1 MKKIFTLILTLG
13 VGASF
18 PAFAQSEVE
27 DNAVVVV
34 EDQDEDTNETKPA
47 AQVDIVP
54 TEGMSG
60 GLSSQLNAWYIKEH
74 MRIDPNAKTG
84 ANPNVAPEVVADRL
98 RRLPN
103 IIEMPYNAIVQAY
116 IDQYTNR
123 LRESVSFMLG
133 AQNFYNPIFEEA
145 LDAEGLPLELKYL
158 PVVES
163 ALNPTAVSRAGA
175 VGLWQ
180 FMLPTAKRMDLTVNS
195 LVDERRDPI
204 RSTQAAARYLKQL
217 FNTYNDWSLAL
228 AAYNCGTNNVDKA
241 IRRSGGERDY
251 WKIYPYLPRET
262 RGYVPA
268 FIAANYVMNYYCD
281 HNIPPMITTGPIESD
296 TVMISRD
303 LHLQQVAALTGVD
316 IAALEAMNPQ
326 YRTGLLPGYAQPVA
340 LRLPSA
346 AVSPFLQ
353 LGDAVYE
360 HNASQYLTRRYLVEA
375 TEQTVSPRESQ
386 VEEDRPT
393 RVSSRKERRARNDRH
408 SRSRRSRAERSKNV
422 TIRQGDN
429 LETIAARNG
438 TTVAKLRKLN
448 KIKGSNIRAG
458 RKLRVK

>member
-1 MKKIFTLILTLG
+1 MNKILTLLLTLGFSAG
-13 VGASF
+13 V

-27 DNAVVVV
+27 DRDVVVV
-34 EDQDEDTNETKPA
+34 DDQDEDADDNTPA
-47 AQVDIVP
+47 ANVEIVP

-60 GLSSQLNAWYIKEH
+60 GLSTQLNAWYLKEH
-74 MRIDPNAKTG
+74 MRIDPTAKTG
-84 ANPNVAPEVVADRL
+84 PNPYVAPEVVADRL

-103 IIEMPYNAIVQAY
+103 VIEMPYNAIVQGY

-158 PVVES
+158 PIVES

-180 FMLPTAKRMDLTVNS
+180 FMLPTAKRMDLTINS

-228 AAYNCGTNNVDKA
+228 AAYNCGPNNVDKA
-241 IRRSGGERDY
+241 IHRSGGERDY

-268 FIAANYVMNYYCD
+268 FIAVNYVMNYYCD
-281 HNIPPMITTGPIESD
+281 HNIAPMITTSSIESD

-303 LHLQQVAALTGVD
+303 LHLQQVADLTGMD
-316 IAALEAMNPQ
+316 MAALEAMNPQ

-346 AVSPFLQ
+346 AIGPFLQ
-353 LGDAVYE
+353 MGDSVYN
-360 HNASQYLTRRYLVEA
+360 HNASLYLTRRNLVEA
-375 TEQTVSPRESQ
+375 AEHSVSPRESAQ
-386 VEEDRPT
+386 VDRPT
-393 RVSSRKERRARNDRH
+393 RSSARSKSGKTN
-408 SRSRRSRAERSKNV
+408 SRTSRAERNKSV

-429 LETIAARNG
+429 LGAIAARNG

-448 KIKGSNIRAG
+448 KIKGNNIRAG
-458 RKLRVK
+458 QKIRVK

>member
-1 MKKIFTLILTLG
+1 MKKILALFLTLG
-13 VGASF
+13 FGAGL

-27 DNAVVVV
+27 DQDVVVV
-34 EDQDEDTNETKPA
+34 EDQDEEIAHPTSAVNSD
-47 AQVDIVP
+47 VVP
-54 TEGMSG
+54 TEGMANS
-60 GLSSQLNAWYIKEH
+60 LSTQLNAWYIKEH

-84 ANPNVAPEVVADRL
+84 PNPYVAPEVVADRL

-103 IIEMPYNAIVQAY
+103 VIEMPYNAIVQGY

-145 LDAEGLPLELKYL
+145 LDAEGLPIELKYL
-158 PVVES
+158 PIVES
-163 ALNPTAVSRAGA
+163 ALNPTAVSRVGA

-180 FMLPTAKRMDLTVNS
+180 FMLPTAKRMNLTVNS
-195 LVDERRDPI
+195 LIDERRDPI
-204 RSTQAAARYLKQL
+204 RSTQAAARYLKEL
-217 FNTYNDWSLAL
+217 FTTYNDWTLAL

-281 HNIPPMITTGPIESD
+281 HNIAPMITTAPIESD

-303 LHLQQVAALTGVD
+303 LHLKQVADLTGVD
-316 IAALEAMNPQ
+316 IEALEAMNPQ

-346 AVSPFLQ
+346 AVDPFLQ
-353 LGDAVYE
+353 LGDSVYA
-360 HNASQYLTRRYLVEA
+360 HNASFYLTRRNLVEA
-375 TEQTVSPRESQ
+375 AEHLVSPREAQTQ
-386 VEEDRPT
+386 VERPART
-393 RVSSRKERRARNDRH
+393 SSRKERTG
-408 SRSRRSRAERSKNV
+408 RSRRSRAERSKSV
-422 TIRQGDN
+422 TIRQGDS
-429 LETIAARNG
+429 LGAIAERNG

-448 KIKGSNIRAG
+448 NIKGSNILAG
-458 RKLRVK
+458 QKIRVK